1 MSKTL
6 DLGCGLQASNPFEAD
21 ELFGVDITT
30 PDQEL
35 LFQFTQANIATQGL
49 PYSDN
54 YFDYVTAFDVIEHIP
69 RQALDFRDNSIK
81 TPFIDLMSEIH
92 RVLKPEGIF
101 YALTPCYPAG
111 QVFQDPTHV
120 NFITKDTHIYFCG
133 NNCYAASYGF
143 KGHFEAI
150 EIDWL
155 YSKYAKSAKRSP
167 LITLKNWHKKYFK
180 GGLTHIVWQLKA
192 VK

>member
-6 DLGCGLQASNPFEAD
+6 DLGCGLQANNPFKAE
-21 ELFGVDITT
+21 ELFGVDITI
-30 PDQEL
+30 PDQQL
-35 LFQFTQANIATQGL
+35 LFQFTQANIATERL
-49 PYSDN
+49 PYPDN

-69 RQALDFRDNSIK
+69 RQAIDFRDNSIK

-101 YALTPCYPAG
+101 YALTPCYPAS
-111 QVFQDPTHV
+111 QAFQDPTHV

-133 NNCYAASYGF
+133 TDCYAARYGF
-143 KGHFEAI
+143 KGQFEALEI
-150 EIDWL
+150 EWI
-155 YSKYAKSAKRSP
+155 YPKYAKSAKRSP
-167 LITLKNWHKKYFK
+167 LITLKNLHKKYFK
-180 GGLTHIVWQLKA
+180 GGLTHIVWKLKA